1 MNWYI
6 RKYNWLQAHPNI
18 SQLIIF
24 TCTWLTRFLYVLY
37 VVSILL
43 EIYDQNWKFLLA
55 FILVP
60 AIGFLIET
68 MVRAK
73 LNRPRP
79 YEVLEIPPLK
89 QKDTKGK
96 SFPSRHSFSAAI
108 LAISFYY
115 LQPTLGVYMILLGI
129 IIGICR
135 VFMGVH
141 WIKDVVAG
149 QVFGWILG
157 ILGFSIFL

>member
-6 RKYNWLQAHPNI
+6 RKYNWLQDHPNI
-18 SQLIIF
+18 SQLIIY
-24 TCTWLTRFLYVLY
+24 TCTWLTRFLYVFY
-37 VVSILL
+37 GVSILL
-43 EIYDQNWKFLLA
+43 EIYYHHWKFLMT
-55 FILVP
+55 FIFVP

-68 MVRAK
+68 WIRAK

-79 YEVLEIPPLK
+79 YEVLDIPPLK

-108 LAISFYY
+108 LAISFYN
-115 LQPTLGVYMILLGI
+115 LNPTLGIFMILLGI

-149 QVFGWILG
+149 QVIGWLLG
-157 ILGFSIFL
+157 IIGFSIFL